1 MSLLLDARKKS
12 QGGSASGS
20 ELSLE
25 ESPYSGAPSPYATA
39 PSTPEN
45 TANARSAGQNLFN
58 AKTVART
65 HSGGV
70 HKSLLYALGATL
82 VLFALGAVYVWH
94 EISAPPPRYRAPVA
108 STPIVA
114 TPTLPP
120 TPIAPVRESTPL
132 VADIAPVAPS
142 LTAATTS
149 VASADQVTPLRNAPK
164 TPHHTNQRNAPK
176 FTSTPNRDLDE
187 LLNQAYQEYRAGSF
201 DLAQPHYQAVL
212 AKEPNNT
219 DALLGLA
226 AIAQHHHADTVA
238 ANYYAKVLAQDPRNA
253 AANAGMT
260 ALTTD
265 ENRESRLKTL
275 LHEQPN
281 AASLHFAL
289 GNHYADQSRWSEAQQ
304 AYFNAYKLE
313 PNNAELAFNLA
324 VSLERLGQKKL
335 AAQYYQQ
342 AVARDTNRSAGFNHD
357 EIAQRAQQ
365 LNQ

>member
-1 MSLLLDARKKS
+1 MSLLLDARKKL
-12 QGGSASGS
+12 QGGKAAEL

-25 ESPYSGAPSPYATA
+25 ASPYSTAPSPYAT
-39 PSTPEN
+39 TPANPDN
-45 TANARSAGQNLFN
+45 TTNARNAGQNLFN

-82 VLFALGAVYVWH
+82 VAFALGAVYVWN
-94 EISAPPPRYRAPVA
+94 EISSPPPRYRAPVRSA
-108 STPIVA
+108 PITA
-114 TPTLPP
+114 APTAIPAPPTLVLNQ
-120 TPIAPVRESTPL
+120 TAL
-132 VADIAPVAPS
+132 VADITPVALPP
-142 LTAATTS
+142 T
-149 VASADQVTPLRNAPK
+149 ASAVPSNNPSPVSSPAK
-164 TPHHTNQRNAPK
+164 TPRRANHSNAPK
-176 FTSTPNRDLDE
+176 FASTPSNGLDE

-212 AKEPNNT
+212 AKAPNNT

-226 AIAQHHHADTVA
+226 AIAQHHHADAVA
-238 ANYYAKVLAQDPRNA
+238 ANYYTQVLAQDPRNA
-253 AANAGMT
+253 VANAGMT

-265 ENRESRLKTL
+265 DNRESRLKTL

-289 GNHYADQSRWSEAQQ
+289 ANHYADQSRWSEAQQ

-324 VSLERLGQKKL
+324 VSLERLGQRKL
-335 AAQYYQQ
+335 SAQYYQQ
-342 AVARDTNRSAGFNHD
+342 AIAHDKNNSAGFNHD

>member
-12 QGGSASGS
+12 QGGKASDL

-25 ESPYSGAPSPYATA
+25 ASPYSTAPSPYAAA
-39 PSTPEN
+39 PANPDN
-45 TANARSAGQNLFN
+45 TASARNAGQNLFN
-58 AKTVART
+58 AKTAART

-82 VLFALGAVYVWH
+82 VLFALGAVYVWQ

-108 STPIVA
+108 STPITSAPA
-114 TPTLPP
+114 TPQL
-120 TPIAPVRESTPL
+120 APVQVVNTAPL
-132 VADIAPVAPS
+132 VADLAPASEAVSVSAVPPS
-142 LTAATTS
+142 QAATLSGT
-149 VASADQVTPLRNAPK
+149 PK
-164 TPHHTNQRNAPK
+164 TPRVARAAHPPK
-176 FTSTPNRDLDE
+176 FASSTASDLDE

-201 DLAQPHYQAVL
+201 DMAQPHYQAVL
-212 AKEPNNT
+212 AKEPNNI

-226 AIAQHHHADTVA
+226 AIAQHHHADAVA
-238 ANYYAKVLAQDPRNA
+238 ASYYARVLAQDPRNA
-253 AANAGMT
+253 VANAGMT

-265 ENRESRLKTL
+265 DNRESRLKTL

-289 GNHYADQSRWSEAQQ
+289 GNHYAEQARWSEAQQ

-324 VSLERLGQKKL
+324 VSLERLGQHKL
-335 AAQYYQQ
+335 SAQYYQQ
-342 AVARDTNRSAGFNHD
+342 AVARDKNNSAGFNHD
-357 EIAQRAQQ
+357 EISQRAQQ
-365 LNQ
+365 LSQ

>member
-12 QGGSASGS
+12 QGGAAADL

-25 ESPYSGAPSPYATA
+25 PSPYSTAPPSPYAA
-39 PSTPEN
+39 NASSES
-45 TANARSAGQNLFN
+45 TANARNAGQNLFN
-58 AKTVART
+58 AKTVAKT

-82 VLFALGAVYVWH
+82 VLFALGAVYVWN
-94 EISAPPPRYRAPVA
+94 EISSPPPRYRAPVRSA
-108 STPIVA
+108 PITAAA
-114 TPTLPP
+114 TAI
-120 TPIAPVRESTPL
+120 PIAPAPVVDHTVL
-132 VADIAPVAPS
+132 VADIAPVAPPPP
-142 LTAATTS
+142 
-149 VASADQVTPLRNAPK
+149 ASAVSTAHAAPVSSPAK
-164 TPHHTNQRNAPK
+164 TPHRANHSNAPK
-176 FTSTPNRDLDE
+176 FASTPSNGLDE

-226 AIAQHHHADTVA
+226 AIAQHHHADAVA

-253 AANAGMT
+253 VANAGMT

-265 ENRESRLKTL
+265 DNRESRLKTL

-289 GNHYADQSRWSEAQQ
+289 ANYYADQSRWSEAQQ

-313 PNNAELAFNLA
+313 PSNAELAFNLA

-335 AAQYYQQ
+335 SAQYYQQ
-342 AVARDTNRSAGFNHD
+342 AIARDTNNRAGFNHD

>member
-12 QGGSASGS
+12 QGGKTAEL
-20 ELSLE
+20 ELSLDA
-25 ESPYSGAPSPYATA
+25 SPYSAAPSPYATA
-39 PSTPEN
+39 PASPEN
-45 TANARSAGQNLFN
+45 TANARNAGQNLFS

-82 VLFALGAVYVWH
+82 VLFALGAVYVWN
-94 EISAPPPRYRAPVA
+94 EISSPPPRYRPPVQSSPITTAAPV
-108 STPIVA
+108 PQVA
-114 TPTLPP
+114 P
-120 TPIAPVRESTPL
+120 APVLVDNTPL
-132 VADIAPVAPS
+132 VADLAPVAAPV
-142 LTAATTS
+142 TAPILAASNTP
-149 VASADQVTPLRNAPK
+149 VAAVSSAPK
-164 TPHHTNQRNAPK
+164 KSRVAHPSNAPK
-176 FTSTPNRDLDE
+176 FASTPSSGLDE
-187 LLNQAYQEYRAGSF
+187 LLNQAYQEYRAGNF
-201 DLAQPHYQAVL
+201 DSAQPHYQAVL

-226 AIAQHHHADTVA
+226 AIAQHHHADAVA

-253 AANAGMT
+253 VANAGMT

-265 ENRESRLKTL
+265 DNRESRLKTL

-289 GNHYADQSRWSEAQQ
+289 GNQYAEQSRWSEAQQ

-335 AAQYYQQ
+335 
-342 AVARDTNRSAGFNHD
+342 S
-357 EIAQRAQQ
+357 
-365 LNQ
+365 

>member
-12 QGGSASGS
+12 QDGKASEL

-25 ESPYSGAPSPYATA
+25 ASPYSSPAPSPYAA
-39 PSTPEN
+39 PASPES
-45 TANARSAGQNLFN
+45 TANARNAGQNLFN

-82 VLFALGAVYVWH
+82 VLFALGAVYVWN
-94 EISAPPPRYRAPVA
+94 EISTPPRYRAPVRSA
-108 STPIVA
+108 PITAAPMTPAI
-114 TPTLPP
+114 TP
-120 TPIAPVRESTPL
+120 APVLDSPAL
-132 VADIAPVAPS
+132 VADIAPVAPP
-142 LTAATTS
+142 LA
-149 VASADQVTPLRNAPK
+149 ASAVSPHPAPLVSSAANTPR
-164 TPHHTNQRNAPK
+164 HTNHRTAPK
-176 FTSTPNRDLDE
+176 FASTPSTGLDE

-226 AIAQHHHADTVA
+226 AIAQHHHADAVA

-253 AANAGMT
+253 VANAGMS

-265 ENRESRLKTL
+265 DNRESRLKTL
-275 LHEQPN
+275 LHEQAN

-335 AAQYYQQ
+335 SAQYYQQ
-342 AVARDTNRSAGFNHD
+342 AIARDKSNSAGFNHD

-365 LNQ
+365 LSQ

>member
-12 QGGSASGS
+12 QGGAAADL

-25 ESPYSGAPSPYATA
+25 PSPYSTAPPSPYAA
-39 PSTPEN
+39 NASSES
-45 TANARSAGQNLFN
+45 TANARNAGQNLFN
-58 AKTVART
+58 AKTVAKT

-82 VLFALGAVYVWH
+82 VLFALGAVYVWN
-94 EISAPPPRYRAPVA
+94 EISSPPPRYRAPVQ
-108 STPIVA
+108 STPITTVQTVPQA
-114 TPTLPP
+114 TP
-120 TPIAPVRESTPL
+120 AAVVDNTPL
-132 VADIAPVAPS
+132 VADLAPVVAPTLATS
-142 LTAATTS
+142 SALTVPPLPINSTTKKS
-149 VASADQVTPLRNAPK
+149 RLARPS
-164 TPHHTNQRNAPK
+164 NAPK
-176 FTSTPNRDLDE
+176 FASTPSNGLDE

-226 AIAQHHHADTVA
+226 AIAQHHHADAVA

-253 AANAGMT
+253 VANAGMT

-265 ENRESRLKTL
+265 DNRESRLKTL

-289 GNHYADQSRWSEAQQ
+289 ANHYADQSRWSEAQQ

-324 VSLERLGQKKL
+324 VSLERLGQRKL
-335 AAQYYQQ
+335 SAQYYQQ
-342 AVARDTNRSAGFNHD
+342 AIARDKNNNAGFNHD

>member
-12 QGGSASGS
+12 QGGKTAEL
-20 ELSLE
+20 ELSLDA
-25 ESPYSGAPSPYATA
+25 SHYSTAPSPYATA
-39 PSTPEN
+39 PANPEN
-45 TANARSAGQNLFN
+45 TANARNAGQNLFS

-82 VLFALGAVYVWH
+82 VLLALGAVYVWN
-94 EISAPPPRYRAPVA
+94 EISSPPPRYRQPVT
-108 STPIVA
+108 STPITAAPAPQV
-114 TPTLPP
+114 TP
-120 TPIAPVRESTPL
+120 APLLVDHTPL
-132 VADIAPVAPS
+132 VADLAPVAAPI
-142 LTAATTS
+142 TAPMLA
-149 VASADQVTPLRNAPK
+149 ASNAPVADVSRAPK
-164 TPHHTNQRNAPK
+164 KSRVARPSNAPK
-176 FTSTPNRDLDE
+176 FASTPSSGLDE

-226 AIAQHHHADTVA
+226 AIAQHHHADAVA

-253 AANAGMT
+253 VANAGMT

-265 ENRESRLKTL
+265 DNRESRLKTL

-289 GNHYADQSRWSEAQQ
+289 GNQYAEQSRWSEAQQ

-335 AAQYYQQ
+335 SAQYYQQ
-342 AVARDTNRSAGFNHD
+342 AVASDKNNSAGFNHD
-357 EIAQRAQQ
+357 EISQHAQQ
-365 LNQ
+365 LSQ